1 PTGCLTPAHAC
12 ASRPAL
18 SGTQPARALSGD
30 LIIQPTTVLRRRADA
45 AYHMYGRGL
54 RSANTDLTATYR
66 DVAVTVGSRFDEI
79 AGANYVT
86 AQVSAKILSNLD
98 AHVAAGYDVRK
109 GSSVENRV
117 GID

>member
-1 PTGCLTPAHAC
+1 
-12 ASRPAL
+12 
-18 SGTQPARALSGD
+18 
-30 LIIQPTTVLRRRADA
+30 
-45 AYHMYGRGL
+45 MYGLGL

-117 GID
+117 GIDWRFQCFAISAEYVYRYRDEDQFRFSVNLLGVGQTGTKIGTGQ